1 MSKKATEFQKKEMR
15 RMYRGKQIFL
25 RTSCFSI
32 TAIFPKK
39 QPYYLDVQEATNSH
53 DYTRKTNNY
62 EMWKKMLADPDWAKY
77 ER

>member
-39 QPYYLDVQEATNSH
+39 QPYIQAGSIRPYSAT
-53 DYTRKTNNY
+53 K
-62 EMWKKMLADPDWAKY
+62 E
-77 ER
+77 